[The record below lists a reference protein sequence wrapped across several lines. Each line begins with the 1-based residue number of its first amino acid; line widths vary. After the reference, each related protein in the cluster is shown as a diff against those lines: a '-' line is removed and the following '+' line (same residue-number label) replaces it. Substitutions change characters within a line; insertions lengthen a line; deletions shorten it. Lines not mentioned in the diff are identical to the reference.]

1 MPERSGQTYYEVLE
15 VRADATFEEIEA
27 SYRGMLAYL
36 GADSLAMYSMMEDDD
51 LARVRAQVDEAY
63 QALRDPERRAAY
75 DRSIGRSSSSYP
87 TVMVPHDPSDSHV
100 SLGHVVAA
108 ASPSSTAPVA
118 PASAPALEAEAP
130 AVTPSPA
137 VPVAAAAT
145 PMATAPVAPPAEV
158 ASPVVVSTP
167 APVVDAIVAPAR
179 ARPAD
184 ASHRLTPIPPAARI
198 FEAGAPAVISRA
210 SGSPLAAITKR
221 PTGPAAGVRAVRHLV
236 PKPDFEITAE
246 TEYSGA
252 LLRRLRESCNATL
265 EDMGEITKVS
275 KRYLRA
281 LEDSDFES
289 LPAPV
294 YVRGFVAEYA
304 RALGL
309 DTLIVCKSYM
319 AIYNRHKGEGG

>member
-1 MPERSGQTYYEVLE
+1 LE

-36 GADSLAMYSMMEDDD
+36 SADSLAMYSMMEDED

-100 SLGHVVAA
+100 SLGHVVAS
-108 ASPSSTAPVA
+108 ASPSSTAAVAPAPPVPPQ
-118 PASAPALEAEAP
+118 PASAPVVEVKAP
-130 AVTPSPA
+130 AVTSSPA

-145 PMATAPVAPPAEV
+145 PVATT
-158 ASPVVVSTP
+158 PVVPP
-167 APVVDAIVAPAR
+167 APVEAANAAPVR

-265 EDMGEITKVS
+265 EDMSEITKVS

-294 YVRGFVAEYA
+294 YVRGFVAEYS

-309 DTLIVCKSYM
+309 DTVIVCKSYM
-319 AIYNRHKGEGG
+319 AIYHRHKGEGG